1 MEGEQPYLGD
11 LLTMVIIHLLTGM
24 ILQVLNQHG
33 PLPVQ
38 PGLPNFLSRLF
49 LFLSGRAVLASLP
62 NETNGCG
69 VWSQTHISHC
79 NICKLAQP
87 IMLQYIAK
95 INDKAPNMFV
105 ETCWD
110 GESTCPFYR
119 TQKQQ
124 NLEPASILTHEKRKN
139 SSGDLPMLTYSQV
152 QPRCHELPWLYQRP
166 RNQVPMAHVVMFCTW
181 NWTFRVHLEIHWLIP
196 SFPTN
201 HNDWRHLSQA
211 MLYVW
216 AARSEAAKPTVMLV
230 VSIWVLCF
238 CQGTFQITCYLLES
252 GSDKTNGQVTF
263 WKGGVTSQQMNR
275 PLWKIH
281 RFESMSHHPVSKGT
295 SWLHLRLFFW
305 GGRVPWFSKV
315 YS

>member
-11 LLTMVIIHLLTGM
+11 LLTGM

-33 PLPVQ
+33 PPTCTARVAK
-38 PGLPNFLSRLF
+38 FSFTTF

-62 NETNGCG
+62 HETNGCG
-69 VWSQTHISHC
+69 ACSQTHISHC

-124 NLEPASILTHEKRKN
+124 DLEPASILTHEKCKN

-152 QPRCHELPWLYQRP
+152 QPRCHEFPWLYQRP
-166 RNQVPMAHVVMFCTW
+166 RNQAPMATREGHESIPNALRWCFAHETG
-181 NWTFRVHLEIHWLIP
+181 HLGFILRYTGWY
-196 SFPTN
+196 
-201 HNDWRHLSQA
+201 HLSLRIITTGESSISGNVVCFLEWMFFQPP
-211 MLYVW
+211 
-216 AARSEAAKPTVMLV
+216 EAKQRNLQ
-230 VSIWVLCF
+230 WC
-238 CQGTFQITCYLLES
+238 
-252 GSDKTNGQVTF
+252 
-263 WKGGVTSQQMNR
+263 
-275 PLWKIH
+275 
-281 RFESMSHHPVSKGT
+281 
-295 SWLHLRLFFW
+295 
-305 GGRVPWFSKV
+305 
-315 YS
+315 